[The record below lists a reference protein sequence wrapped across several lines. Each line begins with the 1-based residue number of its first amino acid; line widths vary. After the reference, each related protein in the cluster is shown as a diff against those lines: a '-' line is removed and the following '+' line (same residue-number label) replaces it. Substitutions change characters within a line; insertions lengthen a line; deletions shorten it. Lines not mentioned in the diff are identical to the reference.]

1 MFGRSNTLKLRLS
14 ATLALIVWLSPY
26 AVRPVGAADML
37 LAASDKASPQP
48 APQEGQPQ
56 VGAGGGTG
64 TGTGTHQTVI
74 APPSTGDA
82 AINKG
87 APPQSQFPTPV
98 IQPPKSPD
106 SPSTATPKN

>member
-14 ATLALIVWLSPY
+14 AMLALIVLLSPY
-26 AVRPVGAADML
+26 PVRPVGAADML
-37 LAASDKASPQP
+37 LAASDKASPRP
-48 APQEGQPQ
+48 ALQESQPQ

-82 AINKG
+82 AINKD
-87 APPQSQFPTPV
+87 APTQSQFPTPV

-106 SPSTATPKN
+106 SPSTAIPKN